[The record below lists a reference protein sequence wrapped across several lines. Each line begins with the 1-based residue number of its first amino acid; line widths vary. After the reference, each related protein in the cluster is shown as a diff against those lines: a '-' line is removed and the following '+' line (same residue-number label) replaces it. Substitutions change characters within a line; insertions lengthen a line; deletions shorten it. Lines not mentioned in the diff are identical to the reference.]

1 MPKEFGDYGMRWF
14 CDIQQHTHIRTRWMD
29 GGVPLEKITGET
41 EYISDYLDFEFYD
54 KSGFMKM
61 LD

>member
-1 MPKEFGDYGMRWF
+1 MQWVCE
-14 CDIQQHTHIRTRWMD
+14 IQQRTNMRTHQVY
-29 GGVPLEKITGET
+29 GGIPLEKITGET